1 MSDCQISE
9 EGCPLW
15 NNGFR
20 CKASETTGCPH
31 VHDNFLRKEAQEKK
45 RLENLKKRKEQK
57 LAVSRS
63 QLQGQYNSV
72 LATKTP
78 NIPTANRAKP
88 ITSIKVA
95 NTAQVNSRIKS
106 IIKQTDNRVQRS
118 TPATFNSDIISSMV
132 AKINNLKVAHVAV
145 TKFETVHRLNW
156 ATVIYSKPNAQLASK
171 FPKSSNS
178 VCRKFLAGLCQ
189 RGVDCRYSHLVP
201 SPTNPQVPWPGV
213 EHEKFS
219 PDWVWDVVMTA
230 TGPKYVQVRTCPP
243 PK

>member
-1 MSDCQISE
+1 LKTLVLWIQPDNLISCHPRTTYSGSSTSNPRVTARLLHVNLIIYFRYFRRTSYIIRNMSDYQISE

-72 LATKTP
+72 LAAKTP

-95 NTAQVNSRIKS
+95 NTAQANTAQVNTRMFI
-106 IIKQTDNRVQRS
+106 
-118 TPATFNSDIISSMV
+118 A
-132 AKINNLKVAHVAV
+132 
-145 TKFETVHRLNW
+145 
-156 ATVIYSKPNAQLASK
+156 
-171 FPKSSNS
+171 
-178 VCRKFLAGLCQ
+178 
-189 RGVDCRYSHLVP
+189 
-201 SPTNPQVPWPGV
+201 
-213 EHEKFS
+213 
-219 PDWVWDVVMTA
+219 
-230 TGPKYVQVRTCPP
+230 
-243 PK
+243 